1 MSDLPQSRRLGSNAQ
16 PHRRVV
22 LWVVLAVVVLAL
34 FVVAWIS
41 IRGVTAKRDLEQS
54 VSSVDALKSQLADG
68 DAKAAQKTAAEL
80 EHSAAEA
87 RSLTGDPIWGLCQ
100 YVPVLGS
107 NFRAVREVAVVVD
120 DVARGAVSPVAGV
133 VGEVSAS
140 GLAPKD
146 GRIDLTPILKA
157 QPAVTAA
164 ASTLKDASHA
174 ADDIE
179 TSDTLSTVSSA
190 VGQLRSA
197 LEVVAIQ
204 ADVANRVVSLAPS
217 MLGQSGTKQYLVLFQ
232 NNAELRA
239 GGGNP
244 GALALLTISDG
255 KITLGQQAS
264 TSDFPQEAMPVLPL
278 SDDTKGLYGSI
289 TGQYVQDVTLTP
301 RFDVS
306 AELAREMWK
315 RKFGTEV
322 DGVIAVDPVTLGYIL
337 RATGPLQLPTGDQ
350 LTSDNAS
357 QLLLS
362 EAYSKYSDPRLQDAF
377 FASAASAVFSK
388 VSDGGLDP
396 KAFVEALTTA
406 ASEGRVR
413 VWSADAAQQKLIE
426 GTAVAGQLP
435 KSTAGTQRFG
445 VYLNDATGAKMD
457 YYLDKRV
464 SVGSQVCR
472 RDGRPTWVVSVTLK
486 NTAPADAASTLPGY
500 VTGSADYGVT
510 PGEVRTNVAIYAPAS
525 AIYLESSQSAG
536 TSAPQTASDGEFP
549 VTQFQTTLAP
559 GKSVTVTSSF
569 LGPKSASRTAV
580 DALSTPGLHQT
591 KADPRTISCADPVG

>member
-1 MSDLPQSRRLGSNAQ
+1 MSDQPESRRPAANVR
-16 PHRRVV
+16 PRRRVV

-34 FVVAWIS
+34 FIVAWIS
-41 IRGVTAKRDLEQS
+41 IRGVMAKRALEQS
-54 VSSVDALKSQLADG
+54 VTSVNVLKSQLADG
-68 DAKAAQKTAAEL
+68 DSKGAQKTASEL
-80 EHSAAEA
+80 ESSAASA
-87 RSLTGDPIWGLCQ
+87 RSLTGDPIWGAAQ
-100 YVPVLGS
+100 YVPALGS

-140 GLAPKD
+140 GLAPKN
-146 GRIDLTPILKA
+146 GRIDLAPIAKA

-164 ASTLKDASHA
+164 ASTLKTAAEA
-174 ADDIE
+174 ADRID
-179 TSDTLSTVSSA
+179 TSDTLSAVTSA
-190 VGQLRSA
+190 VGQLQSA
-197 LEVVAIQ
+197 LGVVAGQ

-244 GALALLTISDG
+244 GALALLTIADG
-255 KITLGQQAS
+255 KITLVQQAS
-264 TSDFPQEAMPVLPL
+264 TSDFPQEAEPVLPL
-278 SDDTKGLYGSI
+278 SDDTKGLYGAI

-301 RFDVS
+301 RFDLS

-337 RATGPLQLPTGDQ
+337 RATGPVQLPTGDQ
-350 LTSDNAS
+350 LTSDNAA
-357 QLLLS
+357 QLLLN
-362 EAYSKYSDPRLQDAF
+362 EAYSKYSDPRVQDAF
-377 FASAASAVFSK
+377 FATAASAVFSK
-388 VSDGGLDP
+388 VSDGGFDP

-406 ASEGRVR
+406 AGEGRIR
-413 VWSADAAQQKLIE
+413 LWSADAAEQKLID

-435 KSTAGTQRFG
+435 KSTADTQRFG

-457 YYLDKRV
+457 YYLDKQV
-464 SVGSQVCR
+464 SVGSKVCR

-486 NTAPADAASTLPGY
+486 NTAPADAASTLPAY
-500 VTGSADYGVT
+500 VTGNADYGVT
-510 PGEVRTNVAIYAPAS
+510 PGQVRTNVAIYAPSS
-525 AIYLESSQSAG
+525 ALYLESSQSSG
-536 TSAPQTASDGEFP
+536 TDAPQTATDGAFP

-559 GKSVTVTSSF
+559 GQSVTVTSSF

-580 DALSTPGLHQT
+580 DALSTPGLHQS
-591 KADPRTISCADPVG
+591 KAEPRTISCAAPVG